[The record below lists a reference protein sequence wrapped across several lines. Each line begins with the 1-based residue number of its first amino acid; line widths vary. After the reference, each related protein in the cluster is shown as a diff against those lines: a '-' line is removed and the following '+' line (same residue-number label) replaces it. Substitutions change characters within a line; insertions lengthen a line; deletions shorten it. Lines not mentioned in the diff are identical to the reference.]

1 MLLTVLVQWVL
12 TMYRAM
18 THCEFR
24 LVFRHSAK
32 FTKTHYEFKMEE
44 NENVENISINNIADI
59 KEL

>member
-1 MLLTVLVQWVL
+1 MSLLGCVI

-18 THCEFR
+18 THYVFMP
-24 LVFRHSAK
+24 VFRHSAK
-32 FTKTHYEFKMEE
+32 FTKAHYEFKMEE